1 MILDTS
7 ILTIG
12 RSCYVRIPA
21 SMVEYFKIH
30 EKKDNKKCKIED
42 IGNRRA
48 ELTFQRW

>member
-7 ILTIG
+7 ILKIG

-30 EKKDNKKCKIED
+30 EKIDNKNCKIED
-42 IGNRRA
+42 TGDHKA
-48 ELTFQRW
+48 ELTFKKW